1 MITADSF
8 AEEES
13 HEGNTRH
20 RETDGR
26 LSLQAEATTP
36 PSRERGDQLGRSL
49 ASCLNHPKW
58 IAS

>member
-26 LSLQAEATTP
+26 LSLQTEATTP
-36 PSRERGDQLGRSL
+36 PSRNEGTSL
-49 ASCLNHPKW
+49 AALWP
-58 IAS
+58 AA